1 MSYFEST
8 LDIDR
13 PRCLTDAYD
22 IFFSLEEEPLDGVNK
37 FTNLDAADP
46 GPAGRCVAE

>member
-8 LDIDR
+8 LDIDHEG
-13 PRCLTDAYD
+13 DAYD
-22 IFFSLEEEPLDGVNK
+22 IFFSLEEEPLDEVNK
-37 FTNLDAADP
+37 FTNLDAMDP